1 MKVFNSITKTQPSLT
16 EKASSTTHQAVG
28 TPLVE
33 GVGAR
38 NVTLMRDQQGRVDVF
53 LSAPPVTSLVLSGGG
68 AKGIA
73 FSGVVR
79 ALEDTQKLQG
89 IQSISGSSAG
99 AISAA
104 LIASGM
110 GAEAFDRLSDGIDLP
125 SLLNSTDA
133 VTAWMQEAS
142 STLGKLV
149 GRLPGAVGSTSQL
162 LMTLLPRLQSEAF
175 PLEELVRNESRG
187 SILGHI
193 AQTPR
198 ETRSAEVMRIADRLS
213 AGSGPTFGDL
223 EVLNRHIPAIKQ
235 LNITGTGMFAGR
247 PQLVVFNASLTPQ
260 MDIARAAHISGSLP
274 LVFKSPVEQG
284 HGFQASAESTA
295 FKDGGLLLNT
305 PAPGGVDR
313 LFPES
318 PLAKSES
325 LIVKFESDAPDTRAR
340 SGSFLGSVAERIT
353 GVAHTAAEA
362 FQDKKLEAFAEQ
374 IVTLPLKTEKGD
386 FRGLLTGTVNFT
398 MQDEQKQHLQAK
410 ARQAVD
416 AHLEC
421 RTTAL
426 EQHSFQSLSDAVL
439 AMDDALLASV
449 QSALQKDPA
458 ASDVLMFR
466 KTAQQALQVLDASI
480 AEANQ
485 AKGALVLT
493 PRILS
498 SLRNLDALAQR
509 PEQIDW
515 LARRLNVANQPNFQ
529 QLLQVAA
536 RQIAGGALPMSK
548 VIGKAVAEMSVRDIA
563 IKAENFTGEVIY
575 PSLFR
580 PGQPKSNVELLH
592 RAARDL
598 AWATTPAAFNRVL
611 DTLVDSYK
619 ARNNSWDKASRS
631 TTVEMAK
638 AWRLQV

>member
-1 MKVFNSITKTQPSLT
+1 MKVFNSIAKTQPSLT
-16 EKASSTTHQAVG
+16 EKASSTTHQVVG

-175 PLEELVRNESRG
+175 PLDELVRNESRR

-340 SGSFLGSVAERIT
+340 SGSFLGSLAERIT

-416 AHLEC
+416 AHLER

-439 AMDDALLASV
+439 AMDDAMLASV
-449 QSALQKDPA
+449 QPALQKDPA

-592 RAARDL
+592 SAARDL

>member
-1 MKVFNSITKTQPSLT
+1 MKVFNSIAKTQPSLT
-16 EKASSTTHQAVG
+16 EKASSTTHQVVG

-175 PLEELVRNESRG
+175 PLEELVRNESRR

-340 SGSFLGSVAERIT
+340 SGSFLGSLAERIT

-416 AHLEC
+416 AHLER

-439 AMDDALLASV
+439 AMDDAMLASV
-449 QSALQKDPA
+449 QPALQKDPA

>member
-1 MKVFNSITKTQPSLT
+1 MKVFNSVAKTQPSLT
-16 EKASSTTHQAVG
+16 EKASSTTHQVVG

-79 ALEDTQKLQG
+79 ALEDAQKLQG

-125 SLLNSTDA
+125 SQLNSKDA

-175 PLEELVRNESRG
+175 PLEELVRNESRR

-305 PAPGGVDR
+305 PAPGVVDR
-313 LFPES
+313 VFPES

-340 SGSFLGSVAERIT
+340 SGSFLGSLAERIT

-410 ARQAVD
+410 ARQAVE
-416 AHLEC
+416 AHLER
-421 RTTAL
+421 RTLAL
-426 EQHSFQSLSDAVL
+426 EHHSFQSLSDAVL
-439 AMDDALLASV
+439 AMDDAMLASV
-449 QSALQKDPA
+449 QPALQKDPA

-598 AWATTPAAFNRVL
+598 AWATTPTAFNRVL